1 MKNLFF
7 ALCVFLL
14 NYQAHSQTLKI
25 AHKSHSGN
33 MKHFVV
39 SKTTHTL
46 GLPSNY
52 AEKKEAERKKKDSIK
67 RAEEKQKQDSLK
79 KLEKKKSKKQNKNLQ
94 KESNIEKSSL
104 NYQDTQK
111 SSNPTV
117 SLAYPV
123 VHQNTNEGSS
133 KNWIVMF
140 MSILPTFLVLYFI
153 LQKIKWI

>member
-67 RAEEKQKQDSLK
+67 RAEEKQKQDSIK
-79 KLEKKKSKKQNKNLQ
+79 KAKKNSSKKQKKSLQEDSKTEKN
-94 KESNIEKSSL
+94 SS
-104 NYQDTQK
+104 NYQELPKTNIHK
-111 SSNPTV
+111 A

-123 VHQNTNEGSS
+123 AHQNTNEGSS

-140 MSILPTFLVLYFI
+140 MSILPTFLVLYFM
-153 LQKIKWI
+153 LQKIRWI